1 MAYVLMPP
9 GTPEKVCPMRDDTS
23 TPYRIWDLLITVS
36 ATLAAVDI
44 PVQLVLGHHE
54 AASLVYCDSVITL
67 VFFADLLLNF
77 YRPVTHK
84 GKVIDAPQELARY
97 YISRWFVGDLLA
109 AIPFG
114 LLFGSPLWQ
123 LLRLLKL
130 VRVVQR
136 MRHWRQREIQH
147 ATRLRLAFFVYWLAL
162 IAHWLACGW
171 LALRG
176 MPDDTGRWT
185 SYIRALYWCI
195 TTLASVGYG
204 DITPTTNAQMV
215 YAMVVMLIGVG
226 IYGYIIGNVA
236 NLLANIDLAKGHY
249 LANLERLS
257 AFMRYRH
264 IPPRL
269 QRRIYDYYTYL
280 WEHRLGYDEST
291 ILSELP
297 ASLRTEVSLVLKQEF
312 IEKVPFFKGASRELI
327 RDIAL
332 ELRPLIFTPGDYI
345 FRAGD
350 LGRHMYFISRGT
362 VEVLAAAR
370 QSLLATLTDGDFFG
384 EIALLWSEQRTAS
397 IRAVDYCDLYA
408 LDKDTFERILGHY
421 PDFAGHIHKIA
432 RQRQD
437 REQV

>member
-1 MAYVLMPP
+1 
-9 GTPEKVCPMRDDTS
+9 MRDDAS
-23 TPYRIWDLLITVS
+23 TPYRIWDLLITMS

-54 AASLVYCDSVITL
+54 AASLVYFDWVITL
-67 VFFADLLLNF
+67 VFCADLLLNF
-77 YRPVTHK
+77 YRPVTRK
-84 GKVIDAPQELARY
+84 GKVIDAPRELARY
-97 YISRWFVGDLLA
+97 YISRWFVGDFLA

-114 LLFGSPLWQ
+114 LLFEAPLWQ

-136 MRHWRQREIQH
+136 IRQWRQRELQY
-147 ATRLRLAFFVYWLAL
+147 ATRLRLVFFVFWLAL

-176 MPDDTGRWT
+176 MPIDADRWT
-185 SYIRALYWCI
+185 SYLRALYWCI
-195 TTLASVGYG
+195 TTLATVGYG

-226 IYGYIIGNVA
+226 VYGYVIGNVA
-236 NLLANIDLAKGHY
+236 NLLANIDLAKAHY

-257 AFMRYRH
+257 TFMRYRN

-269 QRRIYDYYTYL
+269 QRRIYDYYAYL
-280 WEHRLGYDEST
+280 WENRLGYDEST
-291 ILSELP
+291 VLAELP

-312 IEKVPFFKGASRELI
+312 IEKVPFFQGASRELI

-332 ELRPLIFTPGDYI
+332 ELRPVIFTPGDYI

-362 VEVLAAAR
+362 VEVLAAER
-370 QSLLATLTDGDFFG
+370 QALLATLTDGDFFG
-384 EIALLWSEQRTAS
+384 EIALLWSQQRTAS

-408 LDKDTFERILGHY
+408 LDKETFERILGHY
-421 PDFAGHIHKIA
+421 PDFAGHIQGIA

-437 REQV
+437 RE